1 MNAPAPRSV
10 FVTALAW
17 SFIAP
22 AVLMIFVG
30 VLQVLMLM
38 AFAPDGEDML
48 AGARALGLP
57 AGFDFLFVHAR
68 LIAWGF
74 LGLAVATLA
83 CGIGLLQRKYW
94 GWLATIAVLVLSIGL
109 NFAGLAIEVPTT
121 ASPALSELGD
131 LPPELAQSVGH
142 LMSAVS
148 LLTKVLVF
156 ALSAVC
162 AWLIYRLC
170 TAAVRAEFKRD

>member
-1 MNAPAPRSV
+1 MTAPAPRSV

-38 AFAPDGEDML
+38 AFAPDGADML
-48 AGARALGLP
+48 EGARALGLP
-57 AGFDFLFVHAR
+57 AGFDFLFIHAR
-68 LIAWGF
+68 LIAWAF
-74 LGLAVATLA
+74 LGFAVATLA
-83 CGIGLLQRKYW
+83 SGVGLLQRKYW
-94 GWLATIAVLVLSIGL
+94 GWLATVALLVLSIAL
-109 NFAGLAIEVPTT
+109 NFAGLTIEVPTT
-121 ASPALSELGD
+121 ASPAMAELGD
-131 LPPELAQSVGH
+131 LPPDLAQNVGH
-142 LMSAVS
+142 LMSAVN

-156 ALSAVC
+156 TLSALC

-170 TAAVRAEFKRD
+170 TPKVRAEFKH

>member
-1 MNAPAPRSV
+1 MSAPAPRSV

-38 AFAPDGEDML
+38 TIAPDSADML
-48 AGARALGLP
+48 EGARALGLP
-57 AGFDFLFVHAR
+57 ANFDFLFVHAR

-74 LGLAVATLA
+74 LGLAVGTLA

-94 GWLATIAVLVLSIGL
+94 GWLATIAMLALSIGL
-109 NFAGLAIEVPTT
+109 NFAGLTIEVPAA
-121 ASPALSELGD
+121 ASPALSGLGD
-131 LPPELAQSVGH
+131 LPPELAENVNH
-142 LMSAVS
+142 LMGAVN

-156 ALSAVC
+156 TLSALC

-170 TAAVRAEFKRD
+170 TAAVRAEFKRE